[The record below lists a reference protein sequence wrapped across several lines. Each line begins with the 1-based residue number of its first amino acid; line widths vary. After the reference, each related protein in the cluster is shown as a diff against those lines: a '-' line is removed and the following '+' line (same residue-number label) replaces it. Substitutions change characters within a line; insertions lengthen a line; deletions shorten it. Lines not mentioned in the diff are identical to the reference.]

1 MFTGPEGD
9 VEGEGKEER
18 RAIIRCKMRKDE
30 TTEKRYCWKLLVK
43 GRGNDKIR
51 GIRWLSKTL
60 DYAMYI
66 HRARIANRLPR
77 TTGS

>member
-1 MFTGPEGD
+1 M
-9 VEGEGKEER
+9 
-18 RAIIRCKMRKDE
+18 
-30 TTEKRYCWKLLVK
+30 LLAK

-51 GIRWLSKTL
+51 GIRWLSKTTL
-60 DYAMYI
+60 DYGMYI